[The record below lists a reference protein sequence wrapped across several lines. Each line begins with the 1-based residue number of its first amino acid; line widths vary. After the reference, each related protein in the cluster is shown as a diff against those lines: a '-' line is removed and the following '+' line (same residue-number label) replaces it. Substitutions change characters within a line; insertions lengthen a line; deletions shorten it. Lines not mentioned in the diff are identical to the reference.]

1 MSISTHVGE
10 EILSFEILYVE
21 HNILFCQLDVH

>member
-1 MSISTHVGE
+1 MSLSVHVVE
-10 EILSFEILYVE
+10 EILSFEVLYEE